1 VPTVGPGRVC
11 VLSYNTLKPV
21 WTTTDNTLDT
31 RSVKTILIADDS
43 ANVRS
48 VIREFLKDVP
58 DLKICG
64 EAVNGLDAIEKA
76 KKLKPNLVLLDL
88 SMPEMNGIEVASI
101 LKKTMPDVLIILFT
115 MYSNNIGKALVS
127 TIGVD
132 AVLTKPDGMRQIV
145 DTVNAVLATAR

>member
-1 VPTVGPGRVC
+1 
-11 VLSYNTLKPV
+11 
-21 WTTTDNTLDT
+21 
-31 RSVKTILIADDS
+31 VKTILIADDS
-43 ANVRS
+43 ANVRA

-58 DLKICG
+58 DLEICG

-88 SMPEMNGIEVASI
+88 SMPQMNGIEVASI
-101 LKKTMPDVLIILFT
+101 LKKTMPGVLIVLFT
-115 MYSNNIGKALVS
+115 MYSNNISKALVS

>member
-1 VPTVGPGRVC
+1 
-11 VLSYNTLKPV
+11 
-21 WTTTDNTLDT
+21 
-31 RSVKTILIADDS
+31 VKTILIADDS
-43 ANVRS
+43 ANVRY

-58 DLKICG
+58 NLEICG

-76 KKLKPNLVLLDL
+76 KKLKPNLILLDL

-101 LKKTMPDVLIILFT
+101 LKKTMPDVLIVLFT

-145 DTVNAVLATAR
+145 DTVNAVLATAH

>member
-1 VPTVGPGRVC
+1 M
-11 VLSYNTLKPV
+11 
-21 WTTTDNTLDT
+21 
-31 RSVKTILIADDS
+31 KTILIADDS
-43 ANVRS
+43 ANVRA

-58 DLKICG
+58 DLEICA

-76 KKLKPNLVLLDL
+76 KSLKPNLVLLDL

-101 LKKTMPDVLIILFT
+101 LKKTMPGVLIVLFT

-145 DTVNAVLATAR
+145 DTVNAVLGTAR

>member
-1 VPTVGPGRVC
+1 
-11 VLSYNTLKPV
+11 
-21 WTTTDNTLDT
+21 
-31 RSVKTILIADDS
+31 VKTILIADDS
-43 ANVRS
+43 ASVRY

-58 DLKICG
+58 DLEICG

-101 LKKTMPDVLIILFT
+101 LKKTMPDVLIVLFT

-145 DTVNAVLATAR
+145 DTVNAVLATAH

>member
-1 VPTVGPGRVC
+1 M
-11 VLSYNTLKPV
+11 
-21 WTTTDNTLDT
+21 
-31 RSVKTILIADDS
+31 KTILIADDS
-43 ANVRS
+43 ANVRY

-58 DLKICG
+58 NLEICG

-101 LKKTMPDVLIILFT
+101 LKKTMPDVLIVLFT

-145 DTVNAVLATAR
+145 DTVNAVLATAH

>member
-1 VPTVGPGRVC
+1 V
-11 VLSYNTLKPV
+11 K
-21 WTTTDNTLDT
+21 
-31 RSVKTILIADDS
+31 KTILIADDS
-43 ANVRS
+43 ANVRY

-58 DLKICG
+58 DLEICG

-88 SMPEMNGIEVASI
+88 SMPKMNGIEVASI
-101 LKKTMPDVLIILFT
+101 LKKAMPDVLIVLFT
-115 MYSNNIGKALVS
+115 MYSNNISKALVS

>member
-1 VPTVGPGRVC
+1 MD
-11 VLSYNTLKPV
+11 S
-21 WTTTDNTLDT
+21 TDKTLDSC
-31 RSVKTILIADDS
+31 SVKTILIADDS
-43 ANVRS
+43 ANVRY

-58 DLKICG
+58 DLEICG

-101 LKKTMPDVLIILFT
+101 LKKTMPDVLIVLFT

>member
-1 VPTVGPGRVC
+1 
-11 VLSYNTLKPV
+11 
-21 WTTTDNTLDT
+21 
-31 RSVKTILIADDS
+31 VKTILIADDS
-43 ANVRS
+43 ANVRY

-58 DLKICG
+58 NLEICG

-76 KKLKPNLVLLDL
+76 KKLKPNLILLDL

-101 LKKTMPDVLIILFT
+101 LKKTMPDVLIVLFT

>member
-1 VPTVGPGRVC
+1 VR
-11 VLSYNTLKPV
+11 
-21 WTTTDNTLDT
+21 
-31 RSVKTILIADDS
+31 TILIADDS

-48 VIREFLKDVP
+48 IIREFLKDVP
-58 DLKICG
+58 DLEICG
-64 EAVNGLDAIEKA
+64 EAVNGLEAIEKA

-101 LKKTMPDVLIILFT
+101 LKKTMPDVLIVLFT

-145 DTVNAVLATAR
+145 DTVNAVLATAH

>member
-1 VPTVGPGRVC
+1 
-11 VLSYNTLKPV
+11 
-21 WTTTDNTLDT
+21 
-31 RSVKTILIADDS
+31 VKTILIADD
-43 ANVRS
+43 NPIVRY
-48 VIREFLKDVP
+48 VVRESLKDVP
-58 DLKICG
+58 DLEICG

-76 KKLKPNLVLLDL
+76 KKFKPNLVLLDL

-101 LKKTMPDVLIILFT
+101 LKKALPDVLIVLFT

-145 DTVNAVLATAR
+145 DTVNAVLATAH

>member
-1 VPTVGPGRVC
+1 M
-11 VLSYNTLKPV
+11 
-21 WTTTDNTLDT
+21 
-31 RSVKTILIADDS
+31 KTILIADDS
-43 ANVRS
+43 ANVRY

-58 DLKICG
+58 DLEICG

-101 LKKTMPDVLIILFT
+101 LKKTMPDILIVLFT

-145 DTVNAVLATAR
+145 DTVNAVLATAH

>member
-1 VPTVGPGRVC
+1 M
-11 VLSYNTLKPV
+11 
-21 WTTTDNTLDT
+21 
-31 RSVKTILIADDS
+31 KTILIADDS
-43 ANVRS
+43 ANVRY

-58 DLKICG
+58 DLEICG

-101 LKKTMPDVLIILFT
+101 LKKTMPDVLIVLFT

-145 DTVNAVLATAR
+145 DTVNAVLLNHPT

>member
-1 VPTVGPGRVC
+1 M
-11 VLSYNTLKPV
+11 
-21 WTTTDNTLDT
+21 
-31 RSVKTILIADDS
+31 KTILIADDS
-43 ANVRS
+43 ANVRY

-58 DLKICG
+58 NLEICG

-76 KKLKPNLVLLDL
+76 KKLKPNLILLDL

-101 LKKTMPDVLIILFT
+101 LKKTMPDVLIVLFT

>member
-1 VPTVGPGRVC
+1 M
-11 VLSYNTLKPV
+11 
-21 WTTTDNTLDT
+21 
-31 RSVKTILIADDS
+31 KTILIADDS
-43 ANVRS
+43 ANVRY
-48 VIREFLKDVP
+48 VIRKFLKDVP
-58 DLKICG
+58 DLEICG

-101 LKKTMPDVLIILFT
+101 LKKTMPDILIVLFT

-145 DTVNAVLATAR
+145 DTVNAVLATAH

>member
-1 VPTVGPGRVC
+1 M
-11 VLSYNTLKPV
+11 
-21 WTTTDNTLDT
+21 
-31 RSVKTILIADDS
+31 KTILIADDS
-43 ANVRS
+43 ANVRY

-58 DLKICG
+58 NLEICG

-101 LKKTMPDVLIILFT
+101 LKKTMPDILIVLFT

-145 DTVNAVLATAR
+145 DTVNAVLATAH